1 MNARARARILL
12 VDDEP
17 SQRRNL
23 ARALVRDFD
32 VLTAEDGPA
41 ALGLLAT
48 TRVEAVLLDLAM
60 PRMSGAEVLEQIKA
74 AHPDVEVVV
83 MAGHAELDAAV
94 AAVRAGAYAFVTKPV
109 EPEAALSIAVER
121 AIERRRLEAR
131 ARALEERVGE
141 HEQLGEVIASSA
153 AMQDAYRRALGVA
166 SVAAPLLLVG
176 ERGTGKELVARAVHR
191 RGPRAGRRF
200 VAVDCSALPAP
211 RAEEELFGEGRGASP
226 DGGVGGGLIDAA
238 DGGTLFLDEVS
249 ALPLA
254 AQARLLRVL
263 THGEVAGAGAAGA
276 AGEPRRADVRVIAS
290 TCADLRARAAAGE
303 FREDLL
309 YRLGVIVIELPPLR
323 RRREDI
329 ALLASH
335 FLQRCARR
343 HGRGVARIGPE
354 AARLLREHA
363 WPGNVGEL
371 ESAIEHAVLSARG
384 DAILPVDL
392 PPAVSG
398 RAGPDRRPPRDA
410 LVLPAQLCELPYAE
424 AKERAIEA
432 FDRIY
437 IGRLLQRTGN
447 NLSEAARQAGMDRSN
462 FRRLKKKVAS
472 RGDEAAVGDAA
483 GEGEGPGE
491 GDGAGEGEGPEEGE
505 GPGEGD
511 VDGAEAAAPPRRGGA
526 A

>member
-17 SQRRNL
+17 AQRRGL

-48 TRVEAVLLDLAM
+48 TTVEAVLLDLAM
-60 PRMSGAEVLEQIKA
+60 PRMSGAEVLDQIKA
-74 AHPDVEVVV
+74 GHPDVEVVV
-83 MAGHAELDAAV
+83 MAGHGELDAAV

-109 EPEAALSIAVER
+109 EPEAALSITIER
-121 AIERRRLEAR
+121 AIERRRLEDR

-153 AMQDAYRRALGVA
+153 AMQDAHRRALGVA
-166 SVAAPLLLVG
+166 SVGAPILLSG

-191 RGPRAGRRF
+191 RGPRAGRRL
-200 VAVDCSALPAP
+200 VAVDCSALPAS
-211 RAEEELFGEGRGASP
+211 RLEEELFGGDRETSP
-226 DGGVGGGLIDAA
+226 DGGLVEAA
-238 DGGTLFLDEVS
+238 DKGTLFLDEVS
-249 ALPLA
+249 ALPPA
-254 AQARLLRVL
+254 AQAKLLRVL
-263 THGEVAGAGAAGA
+263 TYGEVAGAG
-276 AGEPRRADVRVIAS
+276 GEPRRVDVRVIAS
-290 TCADLRARAAAGE
+290 TSADLRELASAGE

-335 FLQRCARR
+335 FLRRCARR
-343 HGRGVARIGPE
+343 HGRDVKRIGPE

-363 WPGNVGEL
+363 WPGNAGEL
-371 ESAIEHAVLSARG
+371 ESAIEHAVLSARA
-384 DAILPVDL
+384 DAILPADL

-398 RAGPDRRPPRDA
+398 RAGPERRPPRDA
-410 LVLPAQLCELPYAE
+410 LVLPPQLCELPYAE
-424 AKERAIEA
+424 AKERAVDA
-432 FDRIY
+432 FDQIY
-437 IGRLLQRTGN
+437 VGRLLQRTGN

-472 RGDEAAVGDAA
+472 RGDEAAEGDAAEEGGAA
-483 GEGEGPGE
+483 GEG
-491 GDGAGEGEGPEEGE
+491 DAAAEGEGSGT
-505 GPGEGD
+505 
-511 VDGAEAAAPPRRGGA
+511 AAAPGRDDAG
-526 A
+526 

>member
-17 SQRRNL
+17 AQRRGL

-60 PRMSGAEVLEQIKA
+60 PRMSGAEVLDQIKA
-74 AHPDVEVVV
+74 AYPDVEVVV
-83 MAGHAELDAAV
+83 MAGHDEVDAAV
-94 AAVRAGAYAFVTKPV
+94 AAVRAGAYAFVMKPV
-109 EPEAALSIAVER
+109 EPEAALSIAIER
-121 AIERRRLEAR
+121 AIERRRLAER

-153 AMQDAYRRALGVA
+153 AMQDATRRALGVA
-166 SVAAPLLLVG
+166 SVGAPILLSG

-211 RAEEELFGEGRGASP
+211 RAEEELFGGERETSP
-226 DGGVGGGLIDAA
+226 DGRAGGGLIEAA
-238 DGGTLFLDEVS
+238 DSGTLFLDEVS

-263 THGEVAGAGAAGA
+263 TRGEVAGPG
-276 AGEPRRADVRVIAS
+276 GEPRRVDVRVIAS
-290 TCADLRARAAAGE
+290 TCADLRERAAAGQ

-335 FLQRCARR
+335 FLRRCARR
-343 HGRGVARIGPE
+343 HERDVKRIGPE

-384 DAILPVDL
+384 DAILPADL
-392 PPAVSG
+392 PPSVSG

-424 AKERAIEA
+424 AKERAIDA
-432 FDRIY
+432 FDQIY

-472 RGDEAAVGDAA
+472 RGDEAA
-483 GEGEGPGE
+483 E
-491 GDGAGEGEGPEEGE
+491 GDGAGDVEEAGT
-505 GPGEGD
+505 
-511 VDGAEAAAPPRRGGA
+511 AAAPDGDEAG
-526 A
+526 